1 MKTSQ
6 IAQLLFAGTA
16 SAVVLHARQGYS
28 RISMCLVDECSDYQG
43 ELVDRCNPEEDFEMS
58 NTDFKNISDEELQFL
73 TCYCEVLQ
81 SASNECRSC
90 LNQAP
95 SEDSLTLDSICQ
107 QVSSS
112 SSSSTSMSSTSTAGS
127 TTSTAPPAESEDGH
141 NDDNNSDGDDASDNS
156 ENEDDDGDSGANAFS
171 FKYSAMVASGMA
183 VGAAVLL

>member
-16 SAVVLHARQGYS
+16 SA
-28 RISMCLVDECSDYQG
+28 CLVDECSDYQG

-58 NTDFKNISDEELQFL
+58 NKDLKNISDEELQFL
-73 TCYCEVLQ
+73 ACYCEVFQ
-81 SASNECRSC
+81 SANNECRSC

-95 SEDSLTLDSICQ
+95 SEDAVTHDSICQ

-127 TTSTAPPAESEDGH
+127 TTTTASPSESEDGDN
-141 NDDNNSDGDDASDNS
+141 NDDDNSDS
-156 ENEDDDGDSGANAFS
+156 EDDDGDSGANAFS
-171 FKYSAMVASGMA
+171 FKCSAMVASGLA
-183 VGAAVLL
+183 VGAAILL